1 MECPQVGAG
10 RTGSASGARVEPGG
24 SLRLRDR
31 QAAAEGQRRRG
42 PLQGRHRLSRAAH
55 PSGRGPR
62 HQPHRALLLRS
73 AAALLPHYR
82 RRPRHAPAVERYL
95 APDARLCRSLHRRK
109 RPMSVNA
116 PRSIDE
122 YLKQL
127 RRALEGQ
134 DPALIQDAL
143 YDAEEYLRAEV
154 AAHPGKSE
162 ADVLELIASTY
173 GAPEEVAAAY
183 RDTEAKVKAA
193 LQTPAPRATGE
204 GSGLARFFAVYQD
217 PRSYTS
223 LFYMLLTLA
232 TGVVYFTF
240 VVTGVSLSAGFAFLI
255 IGIPFFLAFIG
266 IARVIALGE
275 GRLLEAMTGERMPR
289 RPLHALAGHRLEQSP
304 FAERDHARDADERE
318 EERDADDEECEAGR
332 QRHAGDDEGEVDD
345 AGCERQQHVEER
357 GVGARV
363 LIDGEKAREA

>member
-1 MECPQVGAG
+1 M
-10 RTGSASGARVEPGG
+10 SA
-24 SLRLRDR
+24 
-31 QAAAEGQRRRG
+31 
-42 PLQGRHRLSRAAH
+42 H
-55 PSGRGPR
+55 
-62 HQPHRALLLRS
+62 
-73 AAALLPHYR
+73 
-82 RRPRHAPAVERYL
+82 
-95 APDARLCRSLHRRK
+95 
-109 RPMSVNA
+109 A

-127 RRALEGQ
+127 RAALAGQ

-193 LQTPAPRATGE
+193 LRTPVAAAGAGT
-204 GSGLARFFAVYQD
+204 SGWRRFFGVYLD

-232 TGVVYFTF
+232 TGIVYFTI
-240 VVTGVSLSAGFAFLI
+240 VVTGLSLSFGFAILI

-266 IARVIALGE
+266 ITRIIALGE
-275 GRLLEAMTGERMPR
+275 GRLLEAVTGERMPR
-289 RPLHALAGHRLEQSP
+289 RPMHPGPPAGWLTRIGEMLRDVRTWTTLLYMLLMLPLGIVYFTLAVTGLAVGLSFTCLPLLVLARWLGWDTNATVFSDDVHIGGWALS
-304 FAERDHARDADERE
+304 DHSMVSALIL
-318 EERDADDEECEAGR
+318 
-332 QRHAGDDEGEVDD
+332 
-345 AGCERQQHVEER
+345 
-357 GVGARV
+357 GAIGV
-363 LIDGEKAREA
+363 LIVTLLMHAARAIGRGHAHLAKALLVVPGA